1 MSSEIIVN
9 AGREETRVALL
20 ENGLVTEIYIDR
32 KKDRGVAGNVYK
44 GRVMKVL
51 PGMQAAFVDIGL
63 EKAAFLYVGDVFD
76 STSEYTPLMEDE
88 GLELE
93 VEPKRKRSHATQIE
107 DLLQEGQDILV
118 QVSKEPISTKGA
130 RVTTYISIPGR
141 YLVMMP
147 GVNHIGV
154 SRRIE
159 EIEERNRLRDIVS
172 RLRKPNTGYII
183 RTASQGRSEDD
194 LNADVEFLSRLWETI
209 QRKKEKAPAPALMH
223 NELDLVFRVIR
234 DVFTRDVD
242 KLVIDAPEEYD
253 RVKDF
258 VDSYIPQLGRRV
270 KPYEGDDPIF
280 EHYGVEIEIS
290 RALGRKVWLKS
301 GGYIILDQTEA
312 LTTIDVNTGRYVGKR
327 SLEDTILKTNLEAVR
342 EIAYQLRLR
351 NIGGILILDFI
362 DMEREDN
369 RRKVY
374 AALQEALANDKAKT
388 TISHIS
394 PIGLIEMTR
403 KRIRESLGRT
413 LCDTCPYCEGRGYVK
428 SSRTI
433 CYEVF
438 RELRRAFAGADEKKA
453 LVTVNSVVADMLYD
467 DERQGVEELEKE
479 FQKKIV
485 IKADPNLHQEQYEVV
500 MV

>member
-20 ENGLVTEIYIDR
+20 ENSVVTDIYIDR

-63 EKAAFLYVGDVFD
+63 EKSAFLYVGDVFD
-76 STSEYTPLMEDE
+76 STSEYAPMMEDE

-93 VEPKRKRSHATQIE
+93 VENKRKRSHSTQIE
-107 DLLQEGQDILV
+107 DLLQEGQDVVV

-130 RVTTYISIPGR
+130 RCTTYVSIPGR
-141 YLVMMP
+141 YLVVMP
-147 GVNHIGV
+147 GINHIGV

-159 EIEERNRLRDIVS
+159 NGDERKRLREIVQS
-172 RLRKPNTGYII
+172 LRKPGMGYII
-183 RTASQGRSEDD
+183 RTASEKRSEDEIRSD
-194 LNADVEFLSRLWETI
+194 IEFLGRLWDSI
-209 QRKKEKAPAPALMH
+209 QKKRERAAAPALLH

-234 DVFTRDVD
+234 DTFTSDVD
-242 KLVIDAPEEYD
+242 RMVIDSEDEYH
-253 RVKDF
+253 RAKEYVE
-258 VDSYIPQLGRRV
+258 SYTSSLARRV
-270 KPYEGDDPIF
+270 KHYDEDDPIF

-301 GGYIILDQTEA
+301 GGYIIIDQTEA

-342 EIAYQLRLR
+342 EITYQLRLR
-351 NIGGILILDFI
+351 NIGGIIILDFI

-369 RRKVY
+369 RRKVHN
-374 AALQEALANDKAKT
+374 AFQEALSQDRAKT

-394 PIGLIEMTR
+394 PLGLIEMTR

-413 LCDTCPYCEGRGYVK
+413 LCEPCPYCDARGFIK
-428 SSRTI
+428 SSRTV
-433 CYEVF
+433 CYEIF
-438 RELRRAFAGADEKKA
+438 RELQKSFAHAEEKKA
-453 LVTVNSVVADMLYD
+453 LVTVNTSVADMLYD
-467 DERQGVEELEKE
+467 EERQGVEVLEKE
-479 FQKKIV
+479 FSKKIV
-485 IKADPNLHQEQYEVV
+485 IKADPNMHQEQFEVV

>member
-32 KKDRGVAGNVYK
+32 KKDRGIAGNVYK

-51 PGMQAAFVDIGL
+51 PGMQAAFIDIGL
-63 EKAAFLYVGDVFD
+63 EKSAFLYVGDVFD
-76 STSEYTPLMEDE
+76 SMSEYTPMMDDE

-93 VEPKRKRSHATQIE
+93 VEPKRKRSHARTIE
-107 DLLQEGQDILV
+107 DLLQEGQEILV

-147 GVNHIGV
+147 GINHIGV

-159 EIEERNRLRDIVS
+159 KGEERKRLREIVE

-183 RTASQGRSEDD
+183 RTASEGRSEEDFT
-194 LNADVEFLSRLWETI
+194 ADIEFLSRLWENI
-209 QRKKEKAPAPALMH
+209 LKKKEKTSAPVLLH
-223 NELDLVFRVIR
+223 NELDLIFRVIR
-234 DVFTRDVD
+234 DVFTKDIDRM
-242 KLVIDAPEEYD
+242 VIDAPEEYQ
-253 RVKDF
+253 RVREF
-258 VDSYIPQLGRRV
+258 VDSYIPQLNRYV
-270 KPYEGDDPIF
+270 KLYDHDEPVFD
-280 EHYGVEIEIS
+280 HHGVEIEIS

-301 GGYIILDQTEA
+301 GGYIIIDQTEA
-312 LTTIDVNTGRYVGKR
+312 LTTIDINTGRYVGKR
-327 SLEDTILKTNLEAVR
+327 TLEDTILKTNLEAVR
-342 EIAYQLRLR
+342 EVAYQLRLR
-351 NIGGILILDFI
+351 NIGGIIILDFI

-374 AALQEALANDKAKT
+374 AALQEALVRDKAKT

-394 PIGLIEMTR
+394 PLGLIEMTR

-413 LCDTCPYCEGRGYVK
+413 LGEPCPYCDGRGYVK

-433 CYEVF
+433 CYEVL
-438 RELRRAFAGADEKKA
+438 RELRRAFTGAEEKKA

-467 DERQGVEELEKE
+467 EEREGVEALEKE

>member
-141 YLVMMP
+141 YLVQMP

-159 EIEERNRLRDIVS
+159 DIEERNRLREIVR
-172 RLRKPNTGYII
+172 RLRKPNAGYII

-253 RVKDF
+253 RVKEF

-438 RELRRAFAGADEKKA
+438 RALRRAFAGADEKKA

-467 DERQGVEELEKE
+467 EERQGVEELEKE
-479 FQKKIV
+479 FEKKIV

>member
-1 MSSEIIVN
+1 MSSELIVN
-9 AGREETRVALL
+9 AGREETRVALI

-32 KKDRGVAGNVYK
+32 KKDRGIAGNVYK

-51 PGMQAAFVDIGL
+51 PGMQAAFIDIGL
-63 EKAAFLYVGDVFD
+63 EKSAFLYVGDVFD
-76 STSEYTPLMEDE
+76 SASEYTPMMDDE
-88 GLELE
+88 SLELE
-93 VEPKRKRSHATQIE
+93 IETKRKRTYTNQIE
-107 DLLQEGQDILV
+107 DLLQEGQEILV

-159 EIEERNRLRDIVS
+159 NVEERKRLREIVG

-183 RTASQGRSEDD
+183 RTASQDRSEEEFI
-194 LNADVEFLSRLWETI
+194 ADIEFLGKLWDTI
-209 QRKKEKAPAPALMH
+209 QKKKERTAAPALMH

-234 DVFTRDVD
+234 DLFSRDID
-242 KLVIDAPEEYD
+242 KMVLDTQEEYQ
-253 RVKDF
+253 RVKEF
-258 VDSYIPQLGRRV
+258 LESYLPQLSRHV
-270 KPYEGDDPIF
+270 KLYDSDDPIF
-280 EHYGVEIEIS
+280 DHYGVEIEIS

-301 GGYIILDQTEA
+301 GGSIILDQTEA

-327 SLEDTILKTNLEAVR
+327 TLEDTILKTNLEAVR

-351 NIGGILILDFI
+351 NIGGIIILDFI

-374 AALQEALANDKAKT
+374 AALQEALVNDKAKT

-413 LCDTCPYCEGRGYVK
+413 LCESCPYCDGRGYIK
-428 SSRTI
+428 SARTI

-438 RELRRAFAGADEKKA
+438 REIRRAFAGSPEKKA

-467 DERQGVEELEKE
+467 EERVGVEELEKE
-479 FQKKIV
+479 FQKKV
-485 IKADPNLHQEQYEVV
+485 LIKADPNLHQEQYEVL

>member
-1 MSSEIIVN
+1 MPSEIIVN

-32 KKDRGVAGNVYK
+32 KKDRGIAGNVYK

-63 EKAAFLYVGDVFD
+63 EKSAFLYVGDVFD
-76 STSEYTPLMEDE
+76 SASEYAPMMEDE

-93 VEPKRKRSHATQIE
+93 VETKRKRSHARTIE
-107 DLLQEGQDILV
+107 DLLQEGQEILV

-147 GVNHIGV
+147 GINHIGV

-159 EIEERNRLRDIVS
+159 KGEERKRLREIVE
-172 RLRKPNTGYII
+172 RLRRPNTGYII
-183 RTASQGRSEDD
+183 RTASEGRSEDD
-194 LNADVEFLSRLWETI
+194 FTADIEFLSRLWENI
-209 QRKKEKAPAPALMH
+209 LKKKEKTSAPALLH
-223 NELDLVFRVIR
+223 NELDLIFRVIR
-234 DVFTRDVD
+234 DAFTRDID
-242 KLVIDAPEEYD
+242 RMVIDAPEEYQ
-253 RVKDF
+253 RVREF
-258 VDSYIPQLGRRV
+258 VDSYIPQLNRYV
-270 KPYEGDDPIF
+270 KLYDHDEPVFD
-280 EHYGVEIEIS
+280 HHGVEIEIS

-301 GGYIILDQTEA
+301 GGYIIIDQTEA
-312 LTTIDVNTGRYVGKR
+312 LTTIDINTGRYVGKR
-327 SLEDTILKTNLEAVR
+327 TLEDTILKTNLEAVR
-342 EIAYQLRLR
+342 EVAYQLRLR
-351 NIGGILILDFI
+351 NIGGIIILDFI

-374 AALQEALANDKAKT
+374 AALQEALVRDKAKT

-394 PIGLIEMTR
+394 PLGLIEMTR

-413 LCDTCPYCEGRGYVK
+413 LCEPCPYCDGRGYVK

-433 CYEVF
+433 CYEVL
-438 RELRRAFAGADEKKA
+438 RELRRAFTGAEEKKA

-467 DERQGVEELEKE
+467 EEREGVEALEKE

>member
-20 ENGLVTEIYIDR
+20 ENGIVTEIYIDR
-32 KKDRGVAGNVYK
+32 KKDRGIAGNIYK

-63 EKAAFLYVGDVFD
+63 DKSAFLYVGDVFD
-76 STSEYTPLMEDE
+76 SASEYAPMMEDE

-93 VEPKRKRSHATQIE
+93 VENKRKRSYATQIE
-107 DLLQEGQDILV
+107 DLLQEGQDVVV

-130 RVTTYISIPGR
+130 RVTTYLSVPGR
-141 YLVMMP
+141 YLVLMP
-147 GVNHIGV
+147 GIKHIGV

-159 EIEERNRLRDIVS
+159 NGDERRRLRQIVET
-172 RLRKPNTGYII
+172 LRKPNMGYII
-183 RTASQGRSEDD
+183 RTASEGRSEED
-194 LNADVEFLSRLWETI
+194 LRSDIEFLARVWENI
-209 QRKKEKAPAPALMH
+209 QRKRERTSAPVLLH

-234 DVFTRDVD
+234 DAFTADVD
-242 KLVIDAPEEYD
+242 RMVIDSEEEYQ
-253 RVKDF
+253 RTQEYVE
-258 VDSYIPQLGRRV
+258 SYIPSLARRV
-270 KPYEGDDPIF
+270 RHYDGDDPIF

-301 GGYIILDQTEA
+301 GGYVIIDQTEA
-312 LTTIDVNTGRYVGKR
+312 LSTIDVNTGRYVGKR

-351 NIGGILILDFI
+351 NIGGIIILDFI

-374 AALQEALANDKAKT
+374 TALQEALTRDRAKT

-394 PIGLIEMTR
+394 PLGLIEMTR
-403 KRIRESLGRT
+403 KRVRESLGRT
-413 LCDTCPYCEGRGYVK
+413 LCDTCPYCDGRGFIK
-428 SSRTI
+428 SSRTV

-438 RELRRAFAGADEKKA
+438 REIQKSFAKSEEKKA
-453 LVTVNSVVADMLYD
+453 LVTVNPAVADMLYD
-467 DERQGVEELEKE
+467 DERQAVEELEKE

-485 IKADPNLHQEQYEVV
+485 IKADPNMHQEQFEVV

>member
-1 MSSEIIVN
+1 M
-9 AGREETRVALL
+9 
-20 ENGLVTEIYIDR
+20 
-32 KKDRGVAGNVYK
+32 
-44 GRVMKVL
+44 
-51 PGMQAAFVDIGL
+51 
-63 EKAAFLYVGDVFD
+63 
-76 STSEYTPLMEDE
+76 MEDE

-93 VEPKRKRSHATQIE
+93 VEPKRKRSHANQIE
-107 DLLQEGQDILV
+107 DLLQEGQEILV

-159 EIEERNRLRDIVS
+159 NVEERKRLREIVS

-183 RTASQGRSEDD
+183 RTASQGRSEEEFT
-194 LNADVEFLSRLWETI
+194 ADIEFLSRLWENI
-209 QRKKEKAPAPALMH
+209 QKKKERASAPALLH

-234 DVFTRDVD
+234 DAFTRDVD
-242 KLVIDAPEEYD
+242 RMVIDSEEEYQ
-253 RVKDF
+253 RVREF
-258 VDSYIPQLGRRV
+258 VDSYIPGLGRRV
-270 KPYEGDDPIF
+270 KPYDGDEPIF

-301 GGYIILDQTEA
+301 GGYIIIDQTEA

-351 NIGGILILDFI
+351 NIGGIIILDFI

-374 AALQEALANDKAKT
+374 SALQEALSNDKAKT

-413 LCDTCPYCEGRGYVK
+413 LCEPCPYCDGRGYVK
-428 SSRTI
+428 SARTI

-438 RELRRAFAGADEKKA
+438 REIRRSFSRRRGEKGARYREFGGGRHDVRRGAAGRGRAGKGISEEDRDQGGPQPAPGAVRGRHGVASRAPGTMRAQPILRLCFSFFAASSALSADRIRSMAFSPSRG
-453 LVTVNSVVADMLYD
+453 
-467 DERQGVEELEKE
+467 
-479 FQKKIV
+479 
-485 IKADPNLHQEQYEVV
+485 
-500 MV
+500 